1 MNIEKYIRLA
11 IEESLKGK
19 EENEVPVGAVW
30 VSEDEKIIIKDHN
43 RSIQLKDPT
52 AHAEILV
59 IKEAAKRLDT
69 LRIGG
74 ILYTTMIPCMMCAGA
89 ILISRINHLYYGV
102 ENDYFGTSIDVIQIL
117 EQGTHNHRVNVHGG
131 YMENDIKEIL
141 KDFFEKLR

>member
-1 MNIEKYIRLA
+1 MNTGNYINLA
-11 IEESLKGK
+11 IEEALKGK

-30 VSEDEKIIIKDHN
+30 VSDDGEIIIKNHN

-69 LRIGG
+69 IHIGG

-89 ILISRINHLYYGV
+89 ILISRINELYYGV
-102 ENDYFGTSIDVIQIL
+102 ENDYFGSSIDVIQIL
-117 EQGTHNHRVNVHGG
+117 EQGSHNHRVKVYGG
-131 YMENDIKEIL
+131 YMENEIKEIL